1 MQRDEIL
8 SKLRERIVAY
18 AASHLSGDLA
28 EDVAQEVMLLLHMKY
43 SGVSELEDLVPLSL
57 QIARFKIAAHWR
69 KAHRRGEN
77 TQVSIDDLP
86 LADPGLSPSD
96 AVEKQEM
103 LERLTKALSQV
114 GGRCREL
121 IRLKLE
127 GKSFGEIQKIL
138 GAASL
143 NTIYTWDFRCRKQL
157 LERLGGSWAGEP

>member
-8 SKLRERIVAY
+8 LKLRERIVAY

-77 TQVSIDDLP
+77 TPGFHRRSPAGGPGPEPERYRREERDAGT
-86 LADPGLSPSD
+86 AD
-96 AVEKQEM
+96 
-103 LERLTKALSQV
+103 
-114 GGRCREL
+114 
-121 IRLKLE
+121 
-127 GKSFGEIQKIL
+127 
-138 GAASL
+138 
-143 NTIYTWDFRCRKQL
+143 
-157 LERLGGSWAGEP
+157 